1 MSAQKIRAALGQLQD
16 DPDSESSW
24 NELTEAVP
32 ASEAMGGEAELR
44 MLLESA
50 RRGHEMR
57 REWEAVAKLLSLE
70 AKLNAGTPV
79 EFAMQFELARVFEDE
94 LFDERR
100 ATAAY
105 KRLLEL
111 RPGDPTAE
119 EALERAENKRKKW
132 QELVAHYL
140 KEAEQTSDAAFK
152 SSLVTSAGEVAYR
165 YGPRK
170 RDPLAAIAERFGM
183 ALELDPKNIRAAN
196 LLEHVWAYDE
206 NWEKVALLLEI
217 RATNTPAK
225 EERALILNRLGRVLY
240 RRLDQEEKA
249 VAAYERVLDLWPGNS
264 EAMSFLSEH
273 FSRREKWD
281 QLVALYEDQLR
292 GGAKQGEEAG
302 IVFQIAMVNWRMRE
316 KPELAEPYF
325 DRLRRLEPAHPGML
339 AFFREFAAED
349 RARLLTILTD
359 AQRSLADGSEKTAL
373 ATEIARLAEASA
385 NAQKSSY

>member
-16 DPDSESSW
+16 DPDNENAW
-24 NELTEAVP
+24 NELTDAVK
-32 ASEAMGGEAELR
+32 AAANGGEAELR

-57 REWEAVAKLLSLE
+57 REWEAVARLLDLE
-70 AKLNAGTPV
+70 ATLNAGTPV
-79 EFAMQFELARVFEDE
+79 EFAMTFELARVFEDE
-94 LFDERR
+94 LFDDKR
-100 ATAAY
+100 ATSTY

-111 RPGDPTAE
+111 RPEDPTAE
-119 EALERAENKRKKW
+119 EAIERAETKRKKW
-132 QELVAHYL
+132 QELVSHYL

-152 SSLVTSAGEVAYR
+152 SSLLTSAGEVAYR

-170 RDPLAAIAERFGM
+170 REPLANIAERFGM

-196 LLEHVWAYDE
+196 LLEHVWSYDE

-217 RATNTPAK
+217 RATNTHTK
-225 EERALILNRLGRVLY
+225 EERALILNRLGRVLF

-302 IVFQIAMVNWRMRE
+302 IVFQIAMVNWRKRE
-316 KPELAEPYF
+316 KPELAEP
-325 DRLRRLEPAHPGML
+325 
-339 AFFREFAAED
+339 
-349 RARLLTILTD
+349 
-359 AQRSLADGSEKTAL
+359 
-373 ATEIARLAEASA
+373 
-385 NAQKSSY
+385 